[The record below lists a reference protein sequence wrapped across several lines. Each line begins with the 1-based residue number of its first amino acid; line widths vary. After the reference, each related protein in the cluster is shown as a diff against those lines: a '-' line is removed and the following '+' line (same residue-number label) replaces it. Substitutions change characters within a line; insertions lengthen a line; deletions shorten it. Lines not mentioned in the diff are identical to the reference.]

1 MSSGFCDLNFS
12 CSSTCNRRQNQIL
25 TFDIEELL
33 SEPIFK
39 LFNDRAHGKFKLI
52 RITDFDSVSFF
63 KLEVLLDFFFQYI
76 FSGFLHFSP

>member
-33 SEPIFK
+33 YEPIFK
-39 LFNDRAHGKFKLI
+39 LFNDRAHRKFKLI
-52 RITDFDSVSFF
+52 RITDFDSVSFL
-63 KLEVLLDFFFQYI
+63 KLEVLDFFFSIY
-76 FSGFLHFSP
+76 FFRFFTF